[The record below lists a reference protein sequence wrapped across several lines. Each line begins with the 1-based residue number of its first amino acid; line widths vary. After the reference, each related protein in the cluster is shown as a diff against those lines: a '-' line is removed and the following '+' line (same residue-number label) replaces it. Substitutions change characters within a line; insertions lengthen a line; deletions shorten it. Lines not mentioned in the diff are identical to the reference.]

1 MVERLQAPPRA
12 DATHWGQGKASGPEP
27 WTLPGTSINPGT
39 HSLPRGPLTPVLLQP
54 GIEPSLLSCPVLP
67 TSLDLF
73 PAGRMEEVPAELEY
87 TDVTSEEPWP
97 GAVLRLFGLHL
108 SGPVG
113 L

>member
-1 MVERLQAPPRA
+1 MPPIGDKVRQVA
-12 DATHWGQGKASGPEP
+12 QSLGPCQVSASTLEP
-27 WTLPGTSINPGT
+27 TAYLGDLPP
-39 HSLPRGPLTPVLLQP
+39 PVLLQP